1 MTQKIWEILQLSIKK
16 QAVEVY
22 SFSSTVIKDS
32 SLLRCDTALL
42 AEWVPHSFQKTRNH
56 SVNNAT
62 LRSKELESPSK
73 ITSEADKSV
82 SLETVAVNILS
93 NWTTSE
99 L

>member
-1 MTQKIWEILQLSIKK
+1 
-16 QAVEVY
+16 
-22 SFSSTVIKDS
+22 
-32 SLLRCDTALL
+32 
-42 AEWVPHSFQKTRNH
+42 
-56 SVNNAT
+56 
-62 LRSKELESPSK
+62 LESPSK